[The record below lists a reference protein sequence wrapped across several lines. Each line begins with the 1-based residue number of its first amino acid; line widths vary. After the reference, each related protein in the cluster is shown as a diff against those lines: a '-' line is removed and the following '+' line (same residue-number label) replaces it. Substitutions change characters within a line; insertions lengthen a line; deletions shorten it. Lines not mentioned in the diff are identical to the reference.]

1 VQGVGKDEIRM
12 SNVKG
17 MKTKLEKRRVSERAA
32 PNSKPQMANFRIVI
46 PSEVEESLAVS
57 SDTASFVIK

>member
-1 VQGVGKDEIRM
+1 M
-12 SNVKG
+12 NNVEA
-17 MKTKLEKRRVSERAA
+17 MRTKLEKRRVSEWAA
-32 PNSKPQMANFRIVI
+32 LSSKTQIANFRIVI